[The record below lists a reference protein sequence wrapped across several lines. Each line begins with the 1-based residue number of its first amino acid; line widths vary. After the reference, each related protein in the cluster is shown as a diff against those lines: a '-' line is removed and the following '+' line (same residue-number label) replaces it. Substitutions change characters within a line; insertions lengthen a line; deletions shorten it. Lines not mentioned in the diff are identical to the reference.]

1 MFEISFD
8 FSDVKRACEEGQA
21 QRIRS
26 AQSAVKVAAE
36 EALAQAMG
44 RRRFKSRTGNLVGK
58 ATAGPV
64 TTDATGGESV
74 MSWPVSYASFVDAGT
89 APHAIRPRLGAG
101 VSGPA
106 QPGQGRRSRG
116 RGRAFLRFEIGGRVI
131 YARAVHH
138 PGTRATGF
146 AGDAAMTAERLV
158 VREVEVGWR
167 ELEQILSR

>member
-1 MFEISFD
+1 MFEITFD
-8 FSDVKRACEEGQA
+8 LSDVKRACDEGQA

-26 AQSAVKVAAE
+26 AQSAAKVAAE
-36 EALAQAMG
+36 EGLAQAMG

-58 ATAGPV
+58 ATAGPA
-64 TTDATGGESV
+64 TTNATGGESV

-89 APHAIRPRLGAG
+89 AAHTIRPRLGAG
-101 VSGPA
+101 VSGPV

-116 RGRAFLRFEIGGRVI
+116 RGRAFLRFEIGGRAI

-146 AGDAAMTAERLV
+146 AGDATLTAERIV
-158 VREVEVGWR
+158 VREVEVGWL
-167 ELEQILSR
+167 ELAEILSR